1 MALLEFILL
10 FGGHC
15 LYGDLCCFGF
25 PTIAIYAV
33 SNNVIFANT
42 QFFQGNMGDH
52 KKLFYME
59 IYGLINTQIDKWR
72 IVCEFFQDC

>member
-15 LYGDLCCFGF
+15 LFGDLCCFGF

-33 SNNVIFANT
+33 SNNVIYANT
-42 QFFQGNMGDH
+42 
-52 KKLFYME
+52 
-59 IYGLINTQIDKWR
+59 
-72 IVCEFFQDC
+72 